1 MVDFFIRRPIFAT
14 VCALLIVLAGAVCIP
29 SLPISLYPQLAP
41 PQVVVTSNYIGANSK
56 DVESAVTIILEQAI
70 NGVEGM
76 RYMSSTSS
84 NDGTSSIT
92 VTFQTGY
99 SLDIAAVDVQNRVA
113 SAQGRLPAVVNNTG
127 ITITK
132 ANSNFVFAAGFISP
146 DHSLSQAFIS
156 NYLDV
161 YVSDALKRVPGVGAV
176 IIFGERKYAMRIWLD
191 PNRLAARG
199 LTALDVTNA
208 LAEQNIEVPAGQ
220 LGQQPSDPS
229 QQFQMAVRVVG
240 RLSDPRE
247 FENIIL
253 KNSADASGIVLLK
266 DVGRA
271 EIGAENYSTDLKF
284 SGGDAVGI
292 GVQQLSNAN
301 ALDVDKKCRAVLAE
315 LQKSFPPGM
324 QGIIAVDTTIV
335 IGDSIREVVQTI
347 GEAVVIVIIVIFLFL
362 QDWRA
367 TIIPAVTIPVSLIGT
382 FAFIKIF
389 GFSINSL
396 TLFGI
401 TLATG
406 LVVDDAIVVIE
417 NVQRHIEKE
426 RCDAHRATSEA
437 MAEVTSAVI
446 ATSLVLISVFIP
458 VSFFPGTTG
467 ILYKQF
473 SLTNDFSIAI
483 SAFNA
488 LTLSPALAA
497 ILLRAEQKKTG
508 IMGFFL
514 NPIERFI
521 QWLIRT
527 YAKVV
532 TFVVRIR
539 FAMLALFF
547 AGLAATVYMYNH
559 VPTAFIPQEDQSY
572 FLIIVQTPPGA
583 SLSYTSD
590 FADKVADV
598 VRKNDGVFGTF
609 SVMGFSLAGGSSP
622 NAGLIFAPLKPI
634 DERTK
639 MGPQYSAHN
648 IVGDVGPKL
657 FGVPGGIAFAAEP
670 PAIAGIGTVGGF
682 QFILQDGGR
691 NTFGDIDR
699 IAHTIVGQS
708 RAPGS
713 GLTGMNTTFTAN
725 DPQVLVTIDRE
736 KAKAIGVPFSQIT
749 AAMGTFMGSTYVNDF
764 DFNNRSYRAYV
775 QADQQFRTTSKDL
788 RQYYVRSD
796 SGQMIPLD
804 NLASLTETSGPQVIN
819 HYNLFRSAEIDG
831 SPGPGLSSGQGLER
845 MQQLFEKNKLQGMM
859 YTWTGLALEEVESAG
874 KAIIIFGLGLLVVYL
889 TLSAQYESFALPFII
904 LLAVPMAVLGA
915 LLLVSARGLVD
926 DVYVQIGLVM
936 LIGLSAKNS
945 ILIVEFAEQL
955 LEQGRT
961 IIEAAIEAAE
971 LRLRP
976 ILMTS
981 IAFILG
987 VGPLYVA
994 KGAGAPRPP
1003 LRRHRDRRRNGTLHS
1018 PQPHL
1023 HSRPLRHP
1031 QNNPR
1036 ALLQQAKATPS
1047 RLPRPRRRTRGRVR
1061 RPTPANALASTSQVV
1076 TPRCL
1081 NLSAADRAKVGA
1093 VPSVYVTTTKN
1104 RLSFPNAEANHPPA
1118 PKLAPRRQRP
1128 RHRLPP
1134 HPPPLRLLR
1143 NRSPTSTMRSHRH
1156 SPARP
1161 PPLRHHGPRFQPAS
1175 PSPARPPILNPL
1187 MALGPRAWG
1196 LLRETLTRLLHAT
1209 TDPARR
1215 QAAEAGLHSIAGARL
1230 HNPVHTPNYTDF
1242 YASIHHA
1249 TRVGKLFRPDN
1260 PLLPNY
1266 KHIPIGYHGRASSL
1280 ITSGTPILRP
1290 YGPTRPNPTQPPP
1303 SARPNPSTTN
1313 WNWRFTSASPTPSAS
1328 PSQSPKPPIISSASA
1343 SSTTGPPATF
1353 SPGSTNRSAPS
1364 LAKNFATSTSP
1375 WITPMA
1381 AFEPFQTPLPVRPKA
1396 DPKPLP
1402 ILKSQLKIRP
1412 PNS

>member
-14 VCALLIVLAGAVCIP
+14 VCALLIILAGAVCIP
-29 SLPISLYPQLAP
+29 TLPISLYPQLAP
-41 PQVVVTSNYIGANSK
+41 PQVVVTSNYIGANAK
-56 DVESAVTIILEQAI
+56 DVESAVTIILEQSI

-84 NDGTSSIT
+84 NDGTSAIT
-92 VTFQTGY
+92 VTFDTGY
-99 SLDIAAVDVQNRVA
+99 DLNIAAVDVQNRVA

-132 ANSNFVFAAGFISP
+132 ANSNFVLAAGFISP

-191 PNRLAARG
+191 PSKLAARG

-208 LAEQNIEVPAGQ
+208 LAEQNVTVAAGQ
-220 LGQQPSDPS
+220 LGQPPMDAS
-229 QQFQMAVRVVG
+229 QNYQMAIRVVG

-247 FENIIL
+247 FEKIVV
-253 KNSADASGIVLLK
+253 KNSPTTGGIVLLK

-271 EIGAENYSTDLKF
+271 EIGAENYDTDLKF
-284 SGGDAVGI
+284 GGGGIDAGEAVGI

-301 ALDVDKKCRAVLAE
+301 ALDVDRRCRAVLKE
-315 LQKSFPPGM
+315 LEKSYPPGM
-324 QGIIAVDTTIV
+324 KGIIAVDTTTV

-347 GEAVVIVIIVIFLFL
+347 GEAIIIVIIVIFLFL

-426 RCDAHRATSEA
+426 HCDSHAATSRA

-473 SLTNDFSIAI
+473 SLTIAFSIAI

-497 ILLRAEQKKTG
+497 ILLRAEQKHTG
-508 IMGFFL
+508 LMGLLL
-514 NPIERFI
+514 NPIEAVI
-521 QWLIRT
+521 QWMIRV
-527 YAKVV
+527 YALMV

-539 FAMLALFF
+539 YLMLVVFVG
-547 AGLAATVYMYNH
+547 GLAATVFMYNH
-559 VPTAFIPQEDQSY
+559 VPTAFVPQEDQSY

-583 SLSYTSD
+583 SLSYTSE
-590 FADKVADV
+590 FADRVSAV

-622 NAGLIFAPLKPI
+622 NSGLIFAPLKPI

-639 MGPQYSAHN
+639 MGPQFSARA
-648 IVGDVGPKL
+648 IVQEVGPKL

-691 NTFGDIDR
+691 NTFEDIDR
-699 IAHTIVGQS
+699 VAHTIVAQS
-708 RAPGS
+708 RTGHE
-713 GLTGMNTTFTAN
+713 LIGMNTTFTAN
-725 DPQVLVTIDRE
+725 DPQLHVAVDRE
-736 KAKAIGVPFSQIT
+736 KAKSMGVPFGQIT

-764 DFNNRSYRAYV
+764 DFNNRSYRVYV
-775 QADQQFRTTSKDL
+775 QADQQFRRNAGDL

-796 SGQMIPLD
+796 PGKLVPLD
-804 NLASLTETSGPQVIN
+804 NLAALSETSGPQVIN
-819 HYNLFRSAEIDG
+819 HYNIFRSAEIDG
-831 SPGPGLSSGQGLER
+831 SPAPGLSSGQGLAAMER
-845 MQQLFEKNKLQGMM
+845 LFEKNKLQGMKFE
-859 YTWTGLALEEVESAG
+859 WTGLALEEVESAG

-915 LLLVSARGLVD
+915 LSLVAARGLVN

-945 ILIVEFAEQL
+945 ILIVEFAEQQ
-955 LEQGRT
+955 LEQGKSV
-961 IIEAAIEAAE
+961 IDAAIIAAE

-987 VGPLYVA
+987 VGPLYFA
-994 KGAGAPRPP
+994 TGAGAYG
-1003 LRRHRDRRRNGTLHS
+1003 RHSVGTAIVGGMVL
-1018 PQPHL
+1018 
-1023 HSRPLRHP
+1023 
-1031 QNNPR
+1031 
-1036 ALLQQAKATPS
+1036 
-1047 RLPRPRRRTRGRVR
+1047 
-1061 RPTPANALASTSQVV
+1061 STV
-1076 TPRCL
+1076 L
-1081 NLSAADRAKVGA
+1081 NLFFIPVL
-1093 VPSVYVTTTKN
+1093 YVILKSILV
-1104 RLSFPNAEANHPPA
+1104 RFASKP
-1118 PKLAPRRQRP
+1118 RQRP
-1128 RHRLPP
+1128 
-1134 HPPPLRLLR
+1134 
-1143 NRSPTSTMRSHRH
+1143 
-1156 SPARP
+1156 ADC
-1161 PPLRHHGPRFQPAS
+1161 
-1175 PSPARPPILNPL
+1175 
-1187 MALGPRAWG
+1187 
-1196 LLRETLTRLLHAT
+1196 E
-1209 TDPARR
+1209 DPAGEDLAQR
-1215 QAAEAGLHSIAGARL
+1215 QLTH
-1230 HNPVHTPNYTDF
+1230 
-1242 YASIHHA
+1242 
-1249 TRVGKLFRPDN
+1249 
-1260 PLLPNY
+1260 
-1266 KHIPIGYHGRASSL
+1266 
-1280 ITSGTPILRP
+1280 
-1290 YGPTRPNPTQPPP
+1290 
-1303 SARPNPSTTN
+1303 
-1313 WNWRFTSASPTPSAS
+1313 
-1328 PSQSPKPPIISSASA
+1328 
-1343 SSTTGPPATF
+1343 
-1353 SPGSTNRSAPS
+1353 
-1364 LAKNFATSTSP
+1364 
-1375 WITPMA
+1375 
-1381 AFEPFQTPLPVRPKA
+1381 
-1396 DPKPLP
+1396 
-1402 ILKSQLKIRP
+1402 
-1412 PNS
+1412 